1 MGRKQITVANQTL
14 CLCFDGDSGR
24 GMLVR
29 LDDGLEA
36 SFNSPE
42 CLLHLIEGV
51 VGWRAWQAHREHIE
65 AQLAQAQMGD

>member
-1 MGRKQITVANQTL
+1 MGQKQITVANQTL

-36 SFNSPE
+36 SFSSPD
-42 CLLHLIEGV
+42 CLLHLIEGML
-51 VGWRAWQAHREHIE
+51 GRRAWQAHRERIE
-65 AQLAQAQMGD
+65 AELARSQGGD